1 LGTSIRTIRADGT
14 VSCENDD
21 VGFEQGGN
29 AFGVPAVL
37 GTIDNQALD
46 LRVNNARAMRY
57 EPGATSPN
65 LIGGSPANRVTAGV
79 VGATIG
85 GGGTMEAGGCQSALY
100 PCWNRVTDN
109 YATVAGGRGNQ
120 AGDNADNL
128 YLDGVYATV
137 GGGYANAAWGQN
149 STVAGGVANTAIG
162 KDTFIGGGALNSASG
177 EGATISGGYSNST
190 GNFRATVGGGVLN
203 AASGF
208 HSTVGGGSSNWANG
222 SDSTVGGGVSNFAG
236 GEGATVPGGYHNS
249 ARGQHSFAA
258 GRNAIAN
265 ENHTFVWGG
274 GSLEETVSQGE
285 GSFVVYA
292 PGGVY
297 LFAGSPGSGGCTL
310 LSGSSGWSCSS
321 DRSLKSGI
329 VVVEASDVLDR
340 VVSLPIAR
348 WSFTAAPG
356 VAHMGPM
363 AQDFH
368 ATFGLGDDPTR
379 LAPMD
384 VQGVALAAIQGLNA
398 KLEERVARLAHAA
411 AVKDDQIQALSQSM
425 SERDAQIA
433 SQQRQIEAQQR
444 AMDEQ
449 RAELARLRLRVA
461 EFESVRNDLA
471 ALRDALAEMKKGPL
485 SVVASREQQRR

>member
-1 LGTSIRTIRADGT
+1 
-14 VSCENDD
+14 
-21 VGFEQGGN
+21 
-29 AFGVPAVL
+29 
-37 GTIDNQALD
+37 
-46 LRVNNARAMRY
+46 
-57 EPGATSPN
+57 
-65 LIGGSPANRVTAGV
+65 
-79 VGATIG
+79 
-85 GGGTMEAGGCQSALY
+85 
-100 PCWNRVTDN
+100 
-109 YATVAGGRGNQ
+109 
-120 AGDNADNL
+120 
-128 YLDGVYATV
+128 
-137 GGGYANAAWGQN
+137 
-149 STVAGGVANTAIG
+149 
-162 KDTFIGGGALNSASG
+162 
-177 EGATISGGYSNST
+177 
-190 GNFRATVGGGVLN
+190 
-203 AASGF
+203 
-208 HSTVGGGSSNWANG
+208 
-222 SDSTVGGGVSNFAG
+222 
-236 GEGATVPGGYHNS
+236 
-249 ARGQHSFAA
+249 
-258 GRNAIAN
+258 
-265 ENHTFVWGG
+265 
-274 GSLEETVSQGE
+274 VSQGE